1 MLAGQGVVTVPA
13 HACLRSG
20 FLRRGL
26 GPGRAS
32 RRRKPREWG
41 TSGRGHARPPK
52 QNKWAAPTRARARW
66 RAPRVKRASLA
77 PETALQPEAPVRG
90 PVAAQ
95 RTAPKRR
102 TATPEN
108 SAPFSLNPISILGP
122 ATDSVAAGVTGIDI
136 HSSLKIYFTFVL
148 ALPFRTL
155 FVPRGRSDERTR
167 VWRSAS

>member
-1 MLAGQGVVTVPA
+1 
-13 HACLRSG
+13 
-20 FLRRGL
+20 
-26 GPGRAS
+26 
-32 RRRKPREWG
+32 
-41 TSGRGHARPPK
+41 
-52 QNKWAAPTRARARW
+52 
-66 RAPRVKRASLA
+66 
-77 PETALQPEAPVRG
+77 
-90 PVAAQ
+90 VAAQ